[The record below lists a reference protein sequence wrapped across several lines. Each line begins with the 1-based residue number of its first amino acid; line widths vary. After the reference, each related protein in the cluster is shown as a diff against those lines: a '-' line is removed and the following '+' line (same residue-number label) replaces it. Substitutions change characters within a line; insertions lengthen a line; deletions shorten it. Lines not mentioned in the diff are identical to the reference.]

1 MQGDG
6 AMEKN
11 ITIGVVLSGCG
22 NKDGAEIHESVLT
35 LWAIHKNGVD
45 YQCFAPDIP
54 QHHVLNFITGQEMA
68 EKRNVL
74 VESARIARGDI
85 KDLREFNADDL
96 DAVIFPGGLGAAKNL
111 STFAFDGPHC
121 AVNAEVERVIRDMA
135 ARGKPIGALC
145 VAPAVIARILGAVE
159 VTMGQDT
166 GATEAVE
173 QMGAVVKKTGHGEI
187 VVDAHNRIVS
197 TPCYMLEAR
206 VDQIGEGAENLVRA
220 VLELIAK
227 G

>member
-1 MQGDG
+1 
-6 AMEKN
+6 MEKN

-22 NKDGAEIHESVLT
+22 NMDGAEIHESVLT

-85 KDLREFNADDL
+85 KDLREFRADDL

-121 AVNAEVERVIRDMA
+121 AVNAEVERVIRETA

-159 VTMGQDT
+159 VTMGQDP
-166 GATEAVE
+166 GATEAVA

-187 VVDAHNRIVS
+187 VVDTRNRIVS
-197 TPCYMLEAR
+197 TPCYMLDAR

>member
-1 MQGDG
+1 MK
-6 AMEKN
+6 KN

-22 NKDGAEIHESVLT
+22 NQDGAEIHESVLT
-35 LWAIHKNGVD
+35 LWAIHKNGAD

-54 QHHVLNFITGQEMA
+54 QHHVLNFITGREMP

-85 KDLREFNADDL
+85 KDLRACNADDL

-121 AVNAEVERVIRDMA
+121 AVNAEVERVIREMA
-135 ARGKPIGALC
+135 ARRKPIGALC

-159 VTMGQDT
+159 VTMGQDP
-166 GATEAVE
+166 GATQAVA
-173 QMGAVVKKTGHGEI
+173 QMGAVVKEKGHGEI
-187 VVDAHNRIVS
+187 VVDARNKIVS

-220 VLELIAK
+220 VIELIDK
-227 G
+227 D

>member
-1 MQGDG
+1 MK
-6 AMEKN
+6 KN

-22 NKDGAEIHESVLT
+22 NKDGTEIHESVLT
-35 LWAIHKNGVD
+35 LWAIHKYGVD
-45 YQCFAPDIP
+45 FQCYAPDIP

-74 VESARIARGDI
+74 VESARIARGNI
-85 KDLREFNADDL
+85 KDLREFNADEL
-96 DAVIFPGGLGAAKNL
+96 DAVILPGGLGAAKNL

-121 AVNAEVERVIRDMA
+121 AVNVEVERVIREMA
-135 ARGKPIGALC
+135 ARKKPIGALC
-145 VAPAVIARILGAVE
+145 IAPAVIARILGKVE
-159 VTMGQDT
+159 VTLGQDP

-187 VVDAHNRIVS
+187 VIDTRNRIVS
-197 TPCYMLEAR
+197 SPCYMLDAR

-220 VLELIAK
+220 VLELISK

>member
-187 VVDAHNRIVS
+187 VVDARNRIVS

>member
-1 MQGDG
+1 M
-6 AMEKN
+6 KKK

-22 NKDGAEIHESVLT
+22 NQDGAEIHESVLT
-35 LWAIHKNGVD
+35 LWAIHKNGAD

-68 EKRNVL
+68 ERRNVL

-85 KDLREFNADDL
+85 KDLRECNAEDL
-96 DAVIFPGGLGAAKNL
+96 DAIIFPGGLGAAKNL

-121 AVNAEVERVIRDMA
+121 AVNAEVERVVKDMA

-145 VAPAVIARILGAVE
+145 IAPAVIARILDAVE
-159 VTMGQDT
+159 VTVGQDP
-166 GATEAVE
+166 GASQAVA
-173 QMGAVVKKTGHGEI
+173 QMGAVVKETSHGEI
-187 VVDAHNRIVS
+187 VVDTRNRIVS
-197 TPCYMLEAR
+197 TPCYMLDAR

-220 VLELIAK
+220 VIELIDK
-227 G
+227 K

>member
-1 MQGDG
+1 
-6 AMEKN
+6 MEKN

-22 NKDGAEIHESVLT
+22 NMDGAEIHESVLT
-35 LWAIHKNGVD
+35 LWAIHKYKVD

-54 QHHVLNFITGQEMA
+54 QHHVLNFITGQEMV

-121 AVNAEVERVIRDMA
+121 AVNAEVERVIREMA
-135 ARGKPIGALC
+135 DRGKPIGALC

-159 VTMGQDT
+159 VTMGQDP
-166 GATEAVE
+166 GATEAVAR
-173 QMGAVVKKTGHGEI
+173 MGAVVKKTGHGEI
-187 VVDAHNRIVS
+187 VVDARNRIVS
-197 TPCYMLEAR
+197 TPCYMLDAR

-220 VLELIAK
+220 VLELISK